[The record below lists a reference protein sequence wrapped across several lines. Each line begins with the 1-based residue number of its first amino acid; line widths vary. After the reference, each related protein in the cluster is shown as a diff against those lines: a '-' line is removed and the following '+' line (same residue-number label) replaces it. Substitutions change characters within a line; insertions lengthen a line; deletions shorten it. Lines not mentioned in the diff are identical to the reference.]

1 MPPSYILTT
10 GATGFI
16 GAHVVSQLLSKGIRV
31 RGTYRSQKKVDA
43 MRAHFRS
50 LYGDKVDG
58 LLDFV
63 YTGDLAAPGCFDEA
77 LKGGIDVVVHCASPL
92 NFTLTPEQIIHPA
105 IAGTKSLL
113 TSISSTPSVQKLVVL
128 SSFAA
133 VVDEFTKGLGSDV
146 EYTAQDWNPI
156 TYEQGMSDLRY
167 SYLASKTLSEKEV
180 WEWSESGRGKGVG
193 VVSLCP
199 PLVFGPMAYPVD
211 KISELNSS
219 NAELWFL
226 TTGFSPLPLSP
237 VPAWISIH
245 DLTTGL
251 VNAAL
256 DDSITNKRYT
266 IGSPEPFSSQLAADT
281 FRELF
286 DWAKRRV
293 IEGDPGKYPDVAKL
307 EGDIAKKELLG
318 GKDYIKWK
326 DTILEAG
333 KHFKE
338 IEDKQKAAAGEGS
351 K

>member
-16 GAHVVSQLLSKGIRV
+16 GAHVVSQLIAKGIRV
-31 RGTYRSQKKVDA
+31 RGTYRSQKKVDT
-43 MRAHFRS
+43 MRDHFRT

-77 LKGGIDVVVHCASPL
+77 LKGGIDTVIHCASPL
-92 NFTLTPEQIIHPA
+92 NFTLTPEEIIHPA

-113 TSISSTPSVQKLVVL
+113 ASISATPSVQKLVVL

-133 VVDEFTKGLGSDV
+133 IVDEFTKGLGPDV

-156 TYEQGMSDLRY
+156 TYEQGMSQLRY

-180 WEWSESGRGKGVG
+180 WKWHEDEGKDVG

-199 PLVFGPMAYPVD
+199 PLVFGPVAYPIE

-237 VPAWISIH
+237 VPAWVSIH
-245 DLTTGL
+245 DLTTSL

-256 DDSITNKRYT
+256 DDSITNKRYS
-266 IGSPEPFSSQLAADT
+266 IGSPEPFSSQLAADS

-286 DWAKRRV
+286 DWAKERV
-293 IEGDPGKYPDVAKL
+293 TEGEPGKYPEVSKL

-318 GKDYIKWK
+318 GKDYISWK
-326 DTILEAG
+326 ETLLEAVG
-333 KHFKE
+333 QFKG
-338 IEDKQKAAAGEGS
+338 IEEREKAKAAEAA